1 MDMSPERKIIAIG
14 RSRYLYDSIRHL
26 VTKGYSF
33 AAIITE
39 KAYEE
44 YDIKDTDFEALA
56 SELGSPYFLLSNV
69 NNPEIVSLVKEQ
81 QVRAAI
87 SVNWKYTLPKD
98 FLDLF
103 ECGVL
108 NYHLGNL
115 PDYKG
120 NATINWTLING
131 LHYIN
136 GNVHKMDPKLDAG
149 DIIARKSISI
159 SSDDYVADILKRAE
173 QDTPGLY
180 EMALDRVWTNPEFYE
195 VKGSEKGSR
204 CYPRL
209 PEDSQIVWTSTAR
222 DIARLIRASSRPYK
236 GAYSFLNGERVTI
249 WRAKPYYPDEDF
261 YAIPG
266 HVVGVARDTGHI
278 LVACGE
284 GMLEIEEIEYKGEVS
299 MPAANIKSIR
309 VRFKFNDNA

>member
-1 MDMSPERKIIAIG
+1 MSTERKIIAIG

-26 VTKGYSF
+26 VKKGYTF
-33 AAIITE
+33 TAIVTE

-56 SELGSPYFLLSNV
+56 AEIGSAFFRLSNV
-69 NNPEIVSLVKEQ
+69 NTAGLTDLVKTENI
-81 QVRAAI
+81 RAAI
-87 SVNWKYTLPKD
+87 SVNWKYTLPKE

-120 NATINWTLING
+120 NATINWTIING
-131 LHYIN
+131 LHYVN

-149 DIIARKSISI
+149 DIVARKSVSI
-159 SSDDYVADILKRAE
+159 GPDDYVADILKKAE
-173 QDTPGLY
+173 QDTPALY
-180 EMALDRVWTNPEFYE
+180 EQALDKVWNDPDFYE

-209 PEDSQIVWTSTAR
+209 PEDSQIVWDKSAV

-236 GAYSFLNGERVTI
+236 GAYSYLNGERVTI
-249 WRAKPYYPDEDF
+249 WRAKPYFPEEEF
-261 YAIPG
+261 FAIPG
-266 HVVGVARDTGHI
+266 HVVGVAKDTGHI
-278 LVACGE
+278 LVACAQ

-309 VRFKFNDNA
+309 VRFKYNDNG

>member
-1 MDMSPERKIIAIG
+1 MSQERKIIAIG

-26 VTKGYSF
+26 ADKGYSF
-33 AAIITE
+33 AAIVTE

-44 YDIKDTDFEALA
+44 YDIKDTDFEQLA
-56 SELGSPYFLLSNV
+56 AELGASFFRISNV
-69 NNPEIVSLVKEQ
+69 NSPEITALVKAGQ
-81 QVRAAI
+81 IRAAI
-87 SVNWKYTLPKD
+87 SVNWKYTLPKE

-103 ECGVL
+103 PCGVL

-120 NATINWTLING
+120 NATINWTIING
-131 LHYIN
+131 LHYVN

-149 DIIARKSISI
+149 DIVARKSIPI
-159 SSDDYVADILKRAE
+159 GQDDYVADVLKKAE
-173 QDTPGLY
+173 QDTPALY
-180 EMALDRVWTNPEFYE
+180 ELALERVWNNPDYYE

-209 PEDSQIVWTSTAR
+209 PEDSQIVWTKSANEVS
-222 DIARLIRASSRPYK
+222 RLIRASSRPYK
-236 GAYSFLNGERVTI
+236 GAYSYLNGERVTI
-249 WRAKPYYPDEDF
+249 WRAKPYFPDEEF

-266 HVVGVARDTGHI
+266 HVVGVAKDTGHI
-278 LVACGE
+278 LVACGQ
-284 GMLEIEEIEYKGEVS
+284 GMLEIEEIEYKGEVT

-309 VRFKFNDNA
+309 VRFKFNDNG

>member
-1 MDMSPERKIIAIG
+1 MSTERKIIAIG

-26 VTKGYSF
+26 VKKGYTF
-33 AAIITE
+33 TAIVTE

-56 SELGSPYFLLSNV
+56 TEIGSAFFRLSNV
-69 NNPEIVSLVKEQ
+69 NTAGLTDLVKTENI
-81 QVRAAI
+81 RAAI
-87 SVNWKYTLPKD
+87 SVNWKYTLPKE

-120 NATINWTLING
+120 NATINWTIING
-131 LHYIN
+131 LHYVN

-149 DIIARKSISI
+149 DIVARKSVSI
-159 SSDDYVADILKRAE
+159 GPDDYVADILKKAE
-173 QDTPGLY
+173 QDTPALY
-180 EMALDRVWTNPEFYE
+180 EQALDKVWNDPDFYE

-209 PEDSQIVWTSTAR
+209 PEDSQIAWDKSAV
-222 DIARLIRASSRPYK
+222 DIARLIRASSRPYR
-236 GAYSFLNGERVTI
+236 GAYSYLNGERVTI
-249 WRAKPYYPDEDF
+249 WRAKPYFPEEEF
-261 YAIPG
+261 FAIPG
-266 HVVGVARDTGHI
+266 HVVGVAKDTGHI
-278 LVACGE
+278 LVACAQ

-309 VRFKFNDNA
+309 VRFKYNDNG